1 MIVLVLGRPDSGK
14 SKIAEDIVMRLAEGL
29 DPDAARSG
37 ASDHAGAV
45 SPAASSGMDK
55 LYIATMIP
63 FGEEGIRRI
72 EKHRKM
78 RAGKGFLTVEKYKE
92 VDSLIGEIRDL
103 GGKCCLLE
111 CMSNL
116 VGNEMHA
123 SSKDDAVPP
132 MRGSDSDGNGMQAD
146 TASGRFIGSDPL
158 YAERFADRIAN
169 EIKVLA
175 DSVHNLIIVTNEYND
190 SCRDYDDETRLY
202 VKLLNMVNDRIIA
215 YADHVYDLR
224 KGRVLRKG
232 ETVEDYKVDCGCV
245 CHIQQDP
252 DAAV

>member
-14 SKIAEDIVMRLAEGL
+14 SKMAEDIVMRLAEGL

-78 RAGKGFLTVEKYKE
+78 RAGKGFLTVEKYTE

-103 GGKCCLLE
+103 GDKCCLLE

-116 VGNEMHA
+116 VGNEMH
-123 SSKDDAVPP
+123 
-132 MRGSDSDGNGMQAD
+132 
-146 TASGRFIGSDPL
+146 DPRNL
-158 YAERFADRIAN
+158 SLPDEDLEKLIT
-169 EIKVLA
+169 EEVLA
-175 DSVHNLIIVTNEYND
+175 LGK
-190 SCRDYDDETRLY
+190 SCGHLVVVANCFLTEDESYDDETRRY
-202 VKLLNMVNDRIIA
+202 VRI
-215 YADHVYDLR
+215 ADHVNEILKECADETCELAE
-224 KGRVLRKG
+224 G
-232 ETVEDYKVDCGCV
+232 EW
-245 CHIQQDP
+245 HFL
-252 DAAV
+252 

>member
-14 SKIAEDIVMRLAEGL
+14 SKIAEDIVMRLAEDL

-63 FGEEGIRRI
+63 FGEEGNRRI

-78 RAGKGFLTVEKYKE
+78 RAGKGFLTVEKYTE

-103 GGKCCLLE
+103 GDKCCLLE

-116 VGNEMHA
+116 VGNEMH
-123 SSKDDAVPP
+123 
-132 MRGSDSDGNGMQAD
+132 
-146 TASGRFIGSDPL
+146 DPRNL
-158 YAERFADRIAN
+158 SLPDEDLEKLITEEVVALGKSCGHLVVVAN
-169 EIKVLA
+169 CFLTE
-175 DSVHNLIIVTNEYND
+175 DES
-190 SCRDYDDETRLY
+190 YDDETRRY
-202 VKLLNMVNDRIIA
+202 VRI
-215 YADHVYDLR
+215 ADHVNGILKDRADETCELAE
-224 KGRVLRKG
+224 G
-232 ETVEDYKVDCGCV
+232 EW
-245 CHIQQDP
+245 HFL
-252 DAAV
+252 

>member
-14 SKIAEDIVMRLAEGL
+14 SKMAEDIVMRLAEGL

-37 ASDHAGAV
+37 ASGHAGAV

-63 FGEEGIRRI
+63 FGEEGNRRI

-78 RAGKGFLTVEKYKE
+78 RAGKGFLTVEKYTE

-116 VGNEMHA
+116 VGNEMH
-123 SSKDDAVPP
+123 
-132 MRGSDSDGNGMQAD
+132 
-146 TASGRFIGSDPL
+146 DPRNL
-158 YAERFADRIAN
+158 SLPDEDLEKLIT
-169 EIKVLA
+169 EEVLA
-175 DSVHNLIIVTNEYND
+175 LGK
-190 SCRDYDDETRLY
+190 SCGHLVVVANCFLTEDESYDDETRRY
-202 VKLLNMVNDRIIA
+202 VRI
-215 YADHVYDLR
+215 ADHVNEILKDCADETCELAE
-224 KGRVLRKG
+224 G
-232 ETVEDYKVDCGCV
+232 EW
-245 CHIQQDP
+245 HFL
-252 DAAV
+252 

>member
-45 SPAASSGMDK
+45 SPAASAGMDK

-78 RAGKGFLTVEKYKE
+78 RAGKGFLTVEKYTE

-116 VGNEMHA
+116 VGNEMH
-123 SSKDDAVPP
+123 
-132 MRGSDSDGNGMQAD
+132 
-146 TASGRFIGSDPL
+146 DPRNL
-158 YAERFADRIAN
+158 SLPDEDLEKLIT
-169 EIKVLA
+169 EEVLA
-175 DSVHNLIIVTNEYND
+175 LGK
-190 SCRDYDDETRLY
+190 SCGHLVVVANCFLTEDESYDDETRRY
-202 VKLLNMVNDRIIA
+202 VRI
-215 YADHVYDLR
+215 ADHVNEILKDRADETCELAE
-224 KGRVLRKG
+224 G
-232 ETVEDYKVDCGCV
+232 EW
-245 CHIQQDP
+245 HFL
-252 DAAV
+252 